1 MARVVAPEAPAAPVT
16 ESQDEQEP
24 ITVTEQ
30 EIPINT
36 DGMRSEAHGN
46 GTEPLKVIRSE
57 FTITVG
63 RLVNRNFNNVRYE
76 ESVTF
81 SLTGGTKEEKSEAYA
96 KERDRIIKRVC
107 ATAAVIAEN
116 EQL

>member
-1 MARVVAPEAPAAPVT
+1 VR
-16 ESQDEQEP
+16 SQ
-24 ITVTEQ
+24 
-30 EIPINT
+30 
-36 DGMRSEAHGN
+36 
-46 GTEPLKVIRSE
+46 

-63 RLVNRNFNNVRYE
+63 RLVNRSFNNVRYE

-81 SLTGGTKEEKSEAYA
+81 SLTGGTKEEKSEAYV